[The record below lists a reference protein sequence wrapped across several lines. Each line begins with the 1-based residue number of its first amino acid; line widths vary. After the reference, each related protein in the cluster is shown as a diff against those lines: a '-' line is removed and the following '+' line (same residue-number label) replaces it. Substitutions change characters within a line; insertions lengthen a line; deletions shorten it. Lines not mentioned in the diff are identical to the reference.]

1 MRKLILLFLIFACA
15 FAQAQQAAK
24 PAQQAK
30 PAPAQAQKPAA
41 QQAKP
46 AAQTL
51 DWCRLGTDP
60 VDPSRQPDWAAECV
74 VKASTTPVTML
85 TGSGKQVRCILPPLT
100 PVVVDRQSGAAKWV
114 LACGNPILQPANWVP
129 AGTRICGPE
138 TAQPAAAQSVTPAPA
153 ATPTAPTEV
162 RVSGEVR
169 HVHSGEVR
177 VVHEGTV
184 RQEVPASESAP
195 AQAPAPTPQPAL
207 LPVQAPAPTPQ
218 PKKGWWSRNAKWIV
232 PVAIGAGAGAAVALT
247 RGGQKTIQYQPL
259 PPPLYRP

>member
-1 MRKLILLFLIFACA
+1 MRKLFFLFFIACA

-60 VDPSRQPDWAAECV
+60 VEPSRQPDWGAECV
-74 VKASTTPVTML
+74 VKASTTPVTMM
-85 TGSGKQVRCILPPLT
+85 TGSGKQVRCLLPPLT

-114 LACGNPILQPANWVP
+114 LACGNPILSPANWVP
-129 AGTRICGPE
+129 SGPKICGPE
-138 TAQPAAAQSVTPAPA
+138 QPAQPAAAPAPA
-153 ATPTAPTEV
+153 PAPSQTQLAPPAEV
-162 RVSGEVR
+162 RVTGEIR
-169 HVHSGEVR
+169 HVHEGAVR
-177 VVHEGTV
+177 LVHE
-184 RQEVPASESAP
+184 VPSPEP
-195 AQAPAPTPQPAL
+195 APAP
-207 LPVQAPAPTPQ
+207 APAPAPQ
-218 PKKGWWSRNAKWIV
+218 PKKGWWSRNWRWVV
-232 PVAIGAGAGAAVALT
+232 PVAVAAGAGSAVALT
-247 RGGQKTIQYQPL
+247 RGGQKTVTYQPL